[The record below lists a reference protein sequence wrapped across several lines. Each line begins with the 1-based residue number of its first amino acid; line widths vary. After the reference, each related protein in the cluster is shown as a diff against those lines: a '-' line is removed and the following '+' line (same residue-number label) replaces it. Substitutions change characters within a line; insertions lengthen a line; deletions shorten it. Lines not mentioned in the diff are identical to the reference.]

1 MARWETRAT
10 FDHAGVVINISE
22 IRSHLQQGKATNIDL
37 FHMQRKDWMTDTS
50 HLWQDAE
57 ICKPSPWGAL
67 HVPRKDIFNG
77 TGGWLHQL
85 TATAWRETQ
94 AQDAWQWSVSLHHL
108 NDQHH
113 ENKSLQFTSIYQIRI
128 HCHHQYMDIG
138 LGSFFPISTN
148 ILQNPTECNGCGC
161 LVLGNEIDIKRN
173 WQLFHVKG
181 VGQSTLNRPRE
192 SVGIPCLSVFI
203 MRWYRETMRATCLHQ
218 KKHCFLCIS
227 LHSIYTA
234 NCWDTCVKSR
244 QHFDF
249 ECHAHTRFWGLQ
261 DILKG

>member
-1 MARWETRAT
+1 MPGSGASHCITWM
-10 FDHAGVVINISE
+10 INIMKL
-22 IRSHLQQGKATNIDL
+22 RVYQHLLNKA
-37 FHMQRKDWMTDTS
+37 
-50 HLWQDAE
+50 
-57 ICKPSPWGAL
+57 
-67 HVPRKDIFNG
+67 
-77 TGGWLHQL
+77 
-85 TATAWRETQ
+85 
-94 AQDAWQWSVSLHHL
+94 
-108 NDQHH
+108 
-113 ENKSLQFTSIYQIRI
+113 Y
-128 HCHHQYMDIG
+128 CHHQYMDIG

-161 LVLGNEIDIKRN
+161 LVLGNEIDIKSN
-173 WQLFHVKG
+173 WQLFHAKG

-192 SVGIPCLSVFI
+192 SVFVRIPCLSVFI

-234 NCWDTCVKSR
+234 NYWDTCVKNR